1 MAIRHNLRSRDTRV
15 PADGQKGL
23 TDRFLDFVETA
34 WGIGQIVWSLMVI
47 LFVAAVLCAAIMAA
61 PSLLVQFFRWVG
73 TLIFGAGQAVFQ
85 NPLLLVIYALA
96 LFITFLIL
104 WVPSALNSRRNT
116 GHERGR
122 KVLTAADARRAA
134 ARHLDRT
141 NESSSRKP
149 RLK

>member
-15 PADGQKGL
+15 PANDQKGL
-23 TDRFLDFVETA
+23 TDRFLDFIETA
-34 WGIGQIVWSLMVI
+34 WGIGRIVWSLMVI
-47 LFVAAVLCAAIMAA
+47 LFVAAILCAAIMAG
-61 PSLLVQFFRWVG
+61 PSLLSQLILWIG
-73 TLIFGAGQAVFQ
+73 TLIFGAGQAVIQ
-85 NPLLLVIYALA
+85 NPLLLITYPLA
-96 LFITFLIL
+96 LLITILIL
-104 WVPSALNSRRNT
+104 WVPSALNARRNT